1 MLQNQNGT
9 KNYLEKLSE
18 KLCSDNR
25 KTIKCALQDNPKKSN
40 ISVVSGDQG
49 RNTQGS
55 SPLWEKEDQLVELQ
69 SSIPRHCNGRRWG
82 GFLWLCRGDKKSDRA
97 AEATA
102 RSRSTLNWI
111 QLRLGCAPLRN
122 PHTVRR
128 EARGRN
134 GSVVVVLRP
143 APRGVGV
150 NGPPMIRKMLPV
162 IGIRDCLVRVKGDT
176 RRGVNVARA
185 VNSAI
190 RQLL

>member
-1 MLQNQNGT
+1 MH
-9 KNYLEKLSE
+9 Y
-18 KLCSDNR
+18 
-25 KTIKCALQDNPKKSN
+25 KTIQKKATSRLFQEIREETLKVRPLYGKKKTN
-40 ISVVSGDQG
+40 LLNSRVRYHAIAMAGDG
-49 RNTQGS
+49 
-55 SPLWEKEDQLVELQ
+55 E
-69 SSIPRHCNGRRWG
+69 
-82 GFLWLCRGDKKSDRA
+82 GFYGYAEAIKKSDRA

-162 IGIRDCLVRVKGDT
+162 IGIRDCLVRVKGGT
-176 RRGVNVARA
+176 RRGVNLARA